1 MLFLIYVSTVKMR
14 KYFILCE
21 LIGVFWGRKSVVG
34 ILFRSHA
41 FWPKESRKKIHH
53 LSSITILV
61 KSSMQAARICSA
73 VRGLF
78 SAKVFFSPLSF
89 LTQVIAS
96 LNAKNTE
103 HPKKSP
109 ASPNP
114 LDE

>member
-53 LSSITILV
+53 LSSSYYHLSEVIYAGCSYLF
-61 KSSMQAARICSA
+61 SSQRA
-73 VRGLF
+73 VQCKGLF
-78 SAKVFFSPLSF
+78 
-89 LTQVIAS
+89 
-96 LNAKNTE
+96 
-103 HPKKSP
+103 
-109 ASPNP
+109 
-114 LDE
+114 